1 MQNQWLV
8 SVIIPVYNVRQYL
21 RESLDSVLHQ
31 TYHNLEIIIVD
42 DGSTDGSGEICD
54 EYAQRD
60 DRVIVIHQENRGL
73 SAARNAGLDRMAG
86 DLASFLDP
94 DDAYASQYIE
104 LMVSA
109 MMKED
114 VDLVI
119 CRYTVHYTA
128 GHLSF
133 PGNGKDI
140 SMVRPGLYDRAG
152 AQRALIDNTL
162 NVNAWNKLYRRS
174 LWTGLRFPDGHV
186 YEDIDTTYRIF
197 DRCQSIRCLDQLLYL
212 YRRRAGSITHT
223 VSADNIRDWHLAMEH
238 FESYIAAHTPEIF
251 SPEHLRQH
259 GLDAVVAAAEVDV
272 EDAVPGFS
280 VDVLK
285 LLLPGDARVVDQ
297 QRDRPELPLGFLHHG
312 PHGLRVRHVR
322 LDPDSL
328 PALCPQALAEG
339 GGQVCAFDA
348 VDADRPA
355 RRGQRLGAGAAD
367 AAGGARDQRD
377 LLHASASPCA
387 RPSASSIFSLL

>member
-119 CRYTVHYTA
+119 CRFTVHHTA
-128 GHLSF
+128 GHLSY

-140 SMVRPGLYDRAG
+140 SMVIPGLYDRAG
-152 AQRALIDNTL
+152 AQRALIDNNL
-162 NVNAWNKLYRRS
+162 NVSAWNKLYRRS

-186 YEDIDTTYRIF
+186 YEDIDITYRIF
-197 DRCQSIRCLDQLLYL
+197 DRCQSIRCLEQSLYL
-212 YRRRAGSITHT
+212 HRKRAGSITHT

-259 GLDAVVAAAEVDV
+259 RLKRLQKTVLDYVMYVSSSGDKDASFANALKKKMMAFEKESDIRNCTLRIRAAYHMILSCPGLIKPVYRVYRPVRTCI
-272 EDAVPGFS
+272 
-280 VDVLK
+280 LK
-285 LLLPGDARVVDQ
+285 VTGR
-297 QRDRPELPLGFLHHG
+297 
-312 PHGLRVRHVR
+312 
-322 LDPDSL
+322 
-328 PALCPQALAEG
+328 
-339 GGQVCAFDA
+339 
-348 VDADRPA
+348 
-355 RRGQRLGAGAAD
+355 
-367 AAGGARDQRD
+367 
-377 LLHASASPCA
+377 
-387 RPSASSIFSLL
+387 

>member
-73 SAARNAGLDRMAG
+73 SAARNAGLDRMTG

-119 CRYTVHYTA
+119 CRFTVHHTA
-128 GHLSF
+128 GHLSY

-140 SMVRPGLYDRAG
+140 SMVIPGLYDRAG
-152 AQRALIDNTL
+152 AQRALIDNNL
-162 NVNAWNKLYRRS
+162 NVSAWNKLYRRS
-174 LWTGLRFPDGHV
+174 LWTGLRFPEGHV

-197 DRCQSIRCLDQLLYL
+197 DRCQSIRCLNQPLYMH
-212 YRRRAGSITHT
+212 RRRAGSITHT

-259 GLDAVVAAAEVDV
+259 RQKRLRRMISDYINYVSRCG
-272 EDAVPGFS
+272 S
-280 VDVLK
+280 V
-285 LLLPGDARVVDQ
+285 GDAFSE
-297 QRDRPELPLGFLHHG
+297 ELKREITSFGKG
-312 PHGLRVRHVR
+312 AEIQ
-322 LDPDSL
+322 DL
-328 PALCPQALAEG
+328 PARSRAGYHMILSCPGLI
-339 GGQVCAFDA
+339 
-348 VDADRPA
+348 RPVY
-355 RRGQRLGAGAAD
+355 RVY
-367 AAGGARDQRD
+367 
-377 LLHASASPCA
+377 
-387 RPSASSIFSLL
+387 RPVRTCILKVTGR